1 MCKEAIMRHVID
13 RSLSSVFDS
22 VFKKESE
29 THPDGNVHSLRRIVT
44 TARFFADSDIE
55 FTSVAESAAT
65 ARSGELV
72 VYRIGEDCPSRLV
85 AEAMARGAAGILS
98 EQVLPCPL
106 PQCIVGD
113 VNLALAD
120 ITANQLGHP
129 DRKLLTIGVVGSA
142 GKTTTSLL
150 LATLF
155 RRNGIRT
162 AYQTDLGDSDGI
174 VQSTSSDEV
183 PTGAPLVQWIG
194 EAHDS
199 GCSAAIIECSD
210 DALRHGAYDSI
221 RFDLLVVTGSASG
234 RSDYGESGLQC
245 ALDRMANGGVVI
257 APTDDP
263 CAMRVIGDSSVKNV
277 TYGVRRPADVTA
289 KIVEQGS
296 GMTTLLM
303 THENTTVVMESSLC
317 GTAMAANHAAATA
330 VGLLID
336 KPLHEIVERL
346 GELRTVPGCGQ
357 RIARHGQAT
366 VIVDR
371 GGTPE
376 RAAATLRTQRS
387 MKAGGRLWCI
397 LAIDAGDS
405 PQRLADYGNLIERFA
420 DTAIITSTP
429 ESKPKFLSAAHAVL
443 DGVKHCAAMRLVADR
458 QRAIHWAMSEAGPND
473 TLLVIGGCSGNSPHS
488 RREEI
493 EQLSQFITTEQQAIE
508 ESSRAARSEHE
519 PTILKIA
526 DLG

>member
-1 MCKEAIMRHVID
+1 MRHVID

-29 THPDGNVHSLRRIVT
+29 AQSGGCVHSLRRIVT

-55 FTSVAESAAT
+55 FTSVAQSAAT

-72 VYRIGEDCPSRLV
+72 VYRIGEDCPARLV
-85 AEAMARGAAGILS
+85 ADAIARGAAGILS
-98 EQVLPCPL
+98 EQLLPCPL

-120 ITANQLGHP
+120 ITAKHLGHP

-142 GKTTTSLL
+142 GKTTTALL
-150 LATLF
+150 LANLF
-155 RRNGIRT
+155 RGSGIRT

-174 VQSTSSDEV
+174 VQSTSTDAV
-183 PTGAPLVQWIG
+183 PTGAPLVQWIE

-199 GCSAAIIECSD
+199 GCNAAIIECGD
-210 DALRHGAYDSI
+210 DALRHGGFDSI
-221 RFDLLVVTGSASG
+221 RFDLLIVTGPASG
-234 RSDYGESGLQC
+234 RGDYGESGLQC
-245 ALDRMANGGVVI
+245 ALERMARGGVVI
-257 APTDDP
+257 APADDP
-263 CAMRVIGDSSVKNV
+263 CAMRVIGDSGVRNV
-277 TYGVRRPADVTA
+277 TYGVKRPADVAA

-317 GTAMAANHAAATA
+317 GAAMASNHAAAAA

-336 KPLHEIVERL
+336 KPLHEIVGRL
-346 GELRTVPGCGQ
+346 GELREVPGCGQ
-357 RIARHGQAT
+357 RISQYGQAT
-366 VIVDR
+366 VVIDQ

-376 RAAATLRTQRS
+376 RVAATLRTERS

-397 LAIDAGDS
+397 LAIDAADAPS
-405 PQRLADYGNLIERFA
+405 RLAEYGNLIERFA

-429 ESKPKFLSAAHAVL
+429 ESKPKFLPASHAVL
-443 DGVKHCAAMRLVADR
+443 DGVKHCAALRLVADQ
-458 QRAIHWAMSEAGPND
+458 QRAIQWAMSEAGSRD
-473 TLLVIGGCSGNSPHS
+473 TILVIGGFSRNSAHQ
-488 RREEI
+488 RRAAI
-493 EQLSQFITTEQQAIE
+493 ERMSQFIRTEQQTIE
-508 ESSRAARSEHE
+508 DASGGERSHDK
-519 PTILKIA
+519 PPLLKIA

>member
-1 MCKEAIMRHVID
+1 MRHVID
-13 RSLSSVFDS
+13 RSLSSVFDP

-55 FTSVAESAAT
+55 FTSVAQSAAT

-98 EQVLPCPL
+98 EHVLPCPL

-120 ITANQLGHP
+120 ITAQQLGHP

-155 RRNGIRT
+155 RGNGIRT

-174 VQSTSSDEV
+174 VQSTSTEEL

-221 RFDLLVVTGSASG
+221 RFDLLIVTGSASG

-245 ALDRMANGGVVI
+245 ALDRMVSGGVVI
-257 APTDDP
+257 APLDDP
-263 CAMRVIGDSSVKNV
+263 SSMRMIGDSGVRNV
-277 TYGVRRPADVTA
+277 TYGVRRSADVTA
-289 KIVEQGS
+289 KIIEQDS

-317 GTAMAANHAAATA
+317 GAAMAANLAAATA

-346 GELRTVPGCGQ
+346 SELRSVPGCGQ
-357 RIARHGQAT
+357 RMSRQGQAT

-376 RAAATLRTQRS
+376 RVAAALRTHRS
-387 MKAGGRLWCI
+387 MKGAGRLWCM
-397 LAIDAGDS
+397 LAIDAGES

-420 DTAIITSTP
+420 DHAIIASAP
-429 ESKPKFLSAAHAVL
+429 ESKPKFLAASHAVL
-443 DGVKHCAAMRLVADR
+443 DGVKHCAAVRLVADR
-458 QRAIHWAMSEAGPND
+458 QRAIQWAMSEADPRD
-473 TLLVIGGCSGNSPHS
+473 TILVLGGCSGNSPHS
-488 RREEI
+488 RRAEI
-493 EQLSQFITTEQQAIE
+493 ERLTQFISTEQQAIE
-508 ESSRAARSEHE
+508 DSSGAERSDDG
-519 PTILKIA
+519 PAILKIA
-526 DLG
+526 DLS